1 MRMAVKKVYPLPL
14 LALVLAV
21 SAGASEVISVAA
33 STKGTLFDQAGT
45 AVAKV
50 ATNHGNV
57 RSTLRNYASPNVFVP
72 AIARGQ
78 VDFGVA
84 NQFEVMLA
92 VTGQDHFAGRQQAN
106 LRAVA
111 VLFPLQIAIFVGQD
125 STIRRIADLKGR
137 RMPDGYVANKIILPL
152 IDASF
157 AADGL
162 TRSDIESFNVPGTAS
177 GADAFISGRTE
188 GFLMALRAPKVR
200 EAHARVGIRA
210 LPIQNTAENLAA
222 IRRHMPVAYLALEQ
236 PGPSNPGILQP
247 TWIITYDTLLFA
259 STETSDDAVYRLI
272 RALFEN
278 KQQLVT
284 ASPAFRRFD
293 RNAMAKD
300 LGFLEYHTGA
310 IRFYREQGL
319 WPPTP
324 R

>member
-1 MRMAVKKVYPLPL
+1 MRKDYLLPMLGML
-14 LALVLAV
+14 LAG
-21 SAGASEVISVAA
+21 SAGASDVISIAA

-50 ATNHGNV
+50 ATNHGNL
-57 RSTLRNYASPNVFVP
+57 RSTLRNYASPNVFIP

-78 VDFGVA
+78 VDFGIA

-92 VTGQDHFAGRQQAN
+92 VTGQSYFEGRQQAN

-111 VLFPLQIAIFVGQD
+111 VLFPLQIAIFVSQD
-125 STIRRIADLKGR
+125 STVRRIADLKGR

-152 IDASF
+152 IDASL

-162 TRSDIESFNVPGTAS
+162 TRSDIDSLNVPGTAA

-200 EAHARVGIRA
+200 EANARHGIRA
-210 LPIQNTAENLAA
+210 LPILNTRENLAA
-222 IRRHMPVAYLALEQ
+222 IRQHMPVAYLALEQ
-236 PGPSNPGILQP
+236 PGPSNPGILEP

-259 STETSDDAVYRLI
+259 STETSDDAVYRLT
-272 RALFEN
+272 RTLFEN
-278 KQQLVT
+278 RHQLVA
-284 ASPAFRRFD
+284 ASPAFRRFSQD
-293 RNAMAKD
+293 AMAKD
-300 LGFLEYHTGA
+300 LGSVEYHAGA
-310 IRFYREQGL
+310 IRFYTEQGL

-324 R
+324 Q